1 MVRHIFA
8 VISLSAAVLFCG
20 VAIRAQAD
28 DMCREFGETPSRE
41 SGRDNRLVPFVYGRV
56 VLKGARP
63 EGKPP
68 RITAIYSDSLQ
79 PATRQVI
86 GRTGNYCF
94 QKRGTGGTLVIEV
107 DGVEV
112 ARKTVFD
119 ATNTRQREDF
129 DIFPPG
135 TPAGAQPGV
144 VNAKFARPPNEKTA
158 DLYRKTAEAEQAND
172 TKAAIGFVKAIVAA
186 DPDDFIAWSKLGS
199 LYIGEQDLTEAETAF
214 KRSFTLRNDY
224 TPAILNL
231 GIVSALK
238 GDVAAAIDFFER
250 ALVADSSYARAY
262 RLLGEAYLQ
271 ARRGNDGLAALDEAL
286 RLDPVGMAE
295 CHLLKARLYDLAGAK
310 ALAAAEYKAF
320 LAKVPNYPDKKKFE
334 KYIKENPE

>member
-1 MVRHIFA
+1 MRHICA
-8 VISLSAAVLFCG
+8 VISLSAAVLLCG
-20 VAIRAQAD
+20 VAIHAQAD

-63 EGKPP
+63 EGKQP
-68 RITAIYSDSLQ
+68 RITAVYSDSLQ

-107 DGVEV
+107 DGVEA
-112 ARKTVFD
+112 ARKSVFD
-119 ATNTRQREDF
+119 VTNTRQREDF

-135 TPAGAQPGV
+135 TEAGAQPGV

-158 DLYRKTAEAEQAND
+158 DLYRKTAEAEREND
-172 TKAAIGFVKAIVAA
+172 TKRAIGFVRAIVAA
-186 DPDDFIAWSKLGS
+186 DPEDFIAWSKLGT
-199 LYIGEQDLTEAETAF
+199 LYIDQQDLAEAESAF
-214 KRSFTLRNDY
+214 RRSFALRSDY

-250 ALVADSSYARAY
+250 AVVADSSYARAY

-295 CHLLKARLYDLAGAK
+295 CHLLKARLYDLAGARK
-310 ALAAAEYKAF
+310 LAAAEYKAF
-320 LAKVPNYPDKKKFE
+320 LSKVPNHSDKKKLE
-334 KYIKENPE
+334 KYIKDNPE

>member
-1 MVRHIFA
+1 VRHICA
-8 VISLSAAVLFCG
+8 VISLSAAVLLCG
-20 VAIRAQAD
+20 VAIHAQAD

-56 VLKGARP
+56 VLKGSRP
-63 EGKPP
+63 EGKQP
-68 RITAIYSDSLQ
+68 RITAVYSDSLQ

-107 DGVEV
+107 DGVEA
-112 ARKTVFD
+112 ARKSVFD
-119 ATNTRQREDF
+119 VTNTRQREDF

-135 TPAGAQPGV
+135 TEAGAQPGV
-144 VNAKFARPPNEKTA
+144 VNAKFARSPNEKTA
-158 DLYRKTAEAEQAND
+158 DLYRKTAEAEREND
-172 TKAAIGFVKAIVAA
+172 TKRAIGFVRAIVAA
-186 DPDDFIAWSKLGS
+186 DPEDFIAWSKLGT
-199 LYIGEQDLTEAETAF
+199 LYIDQQDLAEAESAF
-214 KRSFTLRNDY
+214 RRSFALRSDY

-250 ALVADSSYARAY
+250 AVVADSSYARAY

-295 CHLLKARLYDLAGAK
+295 CHLLKARLYDLAGARK
-310 ALAAAEYKAF
+310 LAAAEYKAF
-320 LAKVPNYPDKKKFE
+320 LLKVPNHSDKKKLE
-334 KYIKENPE
+334 KYIKDNPE

>member
-1 MVRHIFA
+1 
-8 VISLSAAVLFCG
+8 VISLSAAVLLCG
-20 VAIRAQAD
+20 VAIHAQAD

-56 VLKGARP
+56 VLKGSRP
-63 EGKPP
+63 EGKQP
-68 RITAIYSDSLQ
+68 RITAVYSDSLQ

-107 DGVEV
+107 DGVEA
-112 ARKTVFD
+112 ARKSVFD
-119 ATNTRQREDF
+119 VTNTRQREDF

-135 TPAGAQPGV
+135 TEAGAQPGV

-158 DLYRKTAEAEQAND
+158 DLYRKTAEAEREND
-172 TKAAIGFVKAIVAA
+172 TKRAIGFVRAIVAA
-186 DPDDFIAWSKLGS
+186 DPEDFIAWSKLGT
-199 LYIGEQDLTEAETAF
+199 LYIDQQDLAEAESAF
-214 KRSFTLRNDY
+214 RRSFALRSDY

-250 ALVADSSYARAY
+250 AVVADSSYARAY

-295 CHLLKARLYDLAGAK
+295 CHLLKARLYDLAGARK
-310 ALAAAEYKAF
+310 LAAAEYKVF
-320 LAKVPNYPDKKKFE
+320 LLKVPNHSDKKKLE
-334 KYIKENPE
+334 KYIKDNPE

>member
-1 MVRHIFA
+1 MRHICA
-8 VISLSAAVLFCG
+8 VISLSAAVLLCG
-20 VAIRAQAD
+20 VAIHAQAD

-63 EGKPP
+63 EGKQP
-68 RITAIYSDSLQ
+68 RITAVYSDSLQ

-107 DGVEV
+107 DGVEA
-112 ARKTVFD
+112 ARKSVFD
-119 ATNTRQREDF
+119 VTNTRQREDF

-135 TPAGAQPGV
+135 TEAGAQPGV

-158 DLYRKTAEAEQAND
+158 DLYRKTAEAEREND
-172 TKAAIGFVKAIVAA
+172 TKRAIGFVRAIVAA
-186 DPDDFIAWSKLGS
+186 DPEDFIAWSKLGT
-199 LYIGEQDLTEAETAF
+199 LYIDQQDLAEAETAF
-214 KRSFTLRNDY
+214 RRSFALRSDY

-250 ALVADSSYARAY
+250 AVVADSSYARAY

-295 CHLLKARLYDLAGAK
+295 CHLLKARLYDLAGARK
-310 ALAAAEYKAF
+310 LAAAEYKVF
-320 LAKVPNYPDKKKFE
+320 LLKVPNHSDKKKLE
-334 KYIKENPE
+334 KYIKDNPE

>member
-1 MVRHIFA
+1 MW
-8 VISLSAAVLFCG
+8 LFC
-20 VAIRAQAD
+20 VSIHAQAD

-56 VLKGARP
+56 VLKGSRP

-79 PATRQVI
+79 PATRQII

-112 ARKTVFD
+112 ARKSVFD
-119 ATNTRQREDF
+119 VTNTRQREDF
-129 DIFPPG
+129 DIYPPG
-135 TPAGAQPGV
+135 SRAGAQPGV
-144 VNAKFARPPNEKTA
+144 VNAKFARPSNERTA
-158 DLYRKTAEAEQAND
+158 DLYKKAAEAEQNKD
-172 TKAAIGFVKAIVAA
+172 IRKAIEIVSEIVAA

-199 LYIGEQDLTEAETAF
+199 LELGEQRLPEAETAF
-214 KRSFTLRNDY
+214 KRSFKLRPDY

-231 GIVSALK
+231 GIVRALK
-238 GDVAAAIDFFER
+238 GDVAAAIDYFER
-250 ALVADSSYARAY
+250 AVVADSSYARAY

-271 ARRGNDGLAALDEAL
+271 ARRGTDGLAALDEAL
-286 RLDPVGMAE
+286 RLDPIGMAE

-310 ALAAAEYKAF
+310 NLAAKEYKAF
-320 LAKVPNYPDKKKFE
+320 LAKVASHPDKKKFE
-334 KYIKENPE
+334 KYIKDNPE